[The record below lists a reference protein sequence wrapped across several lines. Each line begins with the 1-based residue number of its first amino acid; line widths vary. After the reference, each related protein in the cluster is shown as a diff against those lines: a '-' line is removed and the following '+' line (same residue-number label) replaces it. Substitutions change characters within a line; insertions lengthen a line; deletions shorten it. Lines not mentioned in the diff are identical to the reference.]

1 MTPEKIHFTK
11 EKETMLMML
20 NGRAIQSQWK
30 DPILR
35 DPWAAAWTAAFTGS
49 IRRRRSIGSTWITPM

>member
-1 MTPEKIHFTK
+1 MTIDKIQFTK

-30 DPILR
+30 NPILHDPIPVMVAGPLPR
-35 DPWAAAWTAAFTGS
+35 PGTQPHAA
-49 IRRRRSIGSTWITPM
+49 

>member
-1 MTPEKIHFTK
+1 VQITTNDKVQFTK

-35 DPWAAAWTAAFTGS
+35 DPWAADNE
-49 IRRRRSIGSTWITPM
+49 